1 MTKLLLVDDEFYFRE
16 YLKTCIDWESLE
28 CRIVG
33 EASDGEEALALT
45 REKRPDIVLLDINM
59 PCVDGIA
66 FSRIISK
73 EQPNCRII
81 IVSGHSEFQY
91 AQKAMKYGVKSYL
104 LKPLDEEELC
114 QTIGELKEDI
124 QKQKSYQE
132 QLTRLEKKHQPFVEE
147 KWLNSLIH
155 GILPANEDDLPLHE
169 ENDFLMLALEI
180 DHISR
185 KQWGSG
191 EQELWYYAVKN
202 VTEELILGSAATY
215 FGRDKEGRILCLV
228 ERKESMESLP
238 EYMKICV
245 TKITA
250 FAASHFP
257 FILTAGLGTVGKGIS
272 GIQKS
277 YQQAVFSLKNTY
289 INQENRVLD
298 YERARIAV
306 SQNTFLNFTQRSQI
320 LIYLRQGN
328 QKAVEEL
335 LHEIFQIARMKCISY
350 DMLQC
355 HCTEFIFLCLEYL
368 EEREYSF
375 EMVFPNCSSPLS
387 MLEAI
392 HNIEEAEKEI
402 LNFYAQVFQFM
413 QLNQNPR
420 VFRQTEEIKAYVKE
434 HFHEQDF
441 KISDIAER
449 FALNYHYLCHSFKQ
463 QTGFTLNQYIN
474 RVRIDCAKE
483 MMDQGYC
490 NLTLL
495 AEKVGYSDLGYFG
508 KCFKKQTGIAPSRYL
523 NKNVGKE
530 T

>member
-1 MTKLLLVDDEFYFRE
+1 MMKLLLVDDEFYFRE
-16 YLKTCIDWESLE
+16 YLKNCIDWKSLE
-28 CRIVG
+28 CQIVG
-33 EASDGEEALALT
+33 EASDGEDALNLA
-45 REKRPDIVLLDINM
+45 REKHPDIILLDINM
-59 PCVDGIA
+59 PCVDGIE

-73 EQPNCRII
+73 EQPNSRII

-114 QTIGELKEDI
+114 QTIRELKADI
-124 QKQKSYQE
+124 QRQKSYRE
-132 QLTRLEKKHQPFVEE
+132 QLIKLEKKHQPLVEE

-155 GILPANEDDLPLHE
+155 GILPAKEDTLLLRE
-169 ENDFLMLALEI
+169 KNDFLMLALEI
-180 DHISR
+180 DHVSR
-185 KQWGSG
+185 KQWRSE

-202 VTEELILGSAATY
+202 VTEELIPGSVATY

-228 ERKESMESLP
+228 EREESLEP
-238 EYMKICV
+238 LLEHMKICV
-245 TKITA
+245 TKITT
-250 FAASHFP
+250 FAAKHFP
-257 FILTAGLGTVGKGIS
+257 FILTAGLGTVGKGLS
-272 GIQKS
+272 GIEKS

-298 YERARIAV
+298 YEKARIAV

-320 LIYLRQGN
+320 LIYLRQGD
-328 QKAVEEL
+328 QKAVEAL
-335 LHEIFQIARMKCISY
+335 LQEIFRNARLNRISY

-355 HCTEFIFLCLEYL
+355 HCTEFIFICLEYL
-368 EEREYSF
+368 EEKDYSF
-375 EMVFPNCSSPLS
+375 ERVFPNCSSPLS
-387 MLEAI
+387 ILEAI
-392 HNIEEAEKEI
+392 HNIEEAENEI
-402 LNFYAQVFQFM
+402 LHFYSQVFHFM
-413 QLNQNPR
+413 QLNQNTR
-420 VFRQTEEIKAYVKE
+420 AFRQTEDIKAYIME

-449 FALNYHYLCHSFKQ
+449 FSLNYHYLCHSFKQ
-463 QTGFTLNQYIN
+463 QTGITLNQYIN
-474 RVRIDCAKE
+474 RIRIERAKE
-483 MMDQGYC
+483 MMDRGYC

-523 NKNVGKE
+523 SKNVGKE